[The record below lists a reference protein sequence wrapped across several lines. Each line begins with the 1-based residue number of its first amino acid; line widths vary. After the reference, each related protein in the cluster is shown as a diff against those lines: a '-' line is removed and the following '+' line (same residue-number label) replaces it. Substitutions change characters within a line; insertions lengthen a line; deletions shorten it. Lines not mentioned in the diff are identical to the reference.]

1 MNGQA
6 YLGWAL
12 PNQKESTLPVISRVI
27 RGIVLLLAS
36 LPLAGLVGTSQALA
50 QVTSAQDG
58 AGTRVTRDGDRYIIN
73 GGALSRDGE
82 NLFHSF
88 DQFGLDADQT
98 ANFLTNSQIQNILG
112 RITGGDASIIHGLI
126 QVTGGDSNL
135 YLINPAGI
143 IFGASARLDVP
154 GSFTATTADGIG
166 FGNRWFSAIADN
178 NYASLVSNPSSF
190 AFTSTQPGS
199 ILNAG
204 NLRVGE
210 GQQLTLLGGTVINTG
225 ILTSPGGQITVAAVP
240 GENLVR
246 ISQEGRLLSLDLE
259 TIGTQ
264 VGGRLGLPFT
274 PLSLPEL
281 LTAGNVEHATG
292 VTVNRDGTVSLTGSN
307 LSLSTEPGT
316 AIASGTLNASRQ
328 SPNPNPQLPEINV
341 LGDRVAL
348 LDATL
353 NAFGNSGG
361 TIRVG
366 GDYQG
371 EGSVPNASVTFVDE
385 NSTLNAD
392 ALRRGNGGRIIVW
405 SEDTTRVY
413 GSLSARGG
421 VRRGNGG
428 LVETSSRGFLDVN
441 GAPDVSARYGL
452 AGTWLIDPY
461 NITIVDAPTD
471 GVDTVNDPF
480 AAIDDNAVLDVDD
493 LIAALTGGTNVIVST
508 GTAGAQVGNITLQ
521 TALDFNG
528 TGSNTLTLQA
538 ANDININAEIFDSVA
553 GSDLLNLVLTAD
565 SDNSGVGT
573 LRVQPNGRLD
583 TGGGTIVGSGSND
596 QTLGGVEL
604 SGNVSSDASR
614 ITFTGTSFQNGVSLT
629 NGTFSLTGN
638 GTLELASPNAGTAVI
653 INGATLQLGD
663 GNLIVTADA
672 IDLPNSTILG
682 TGSVL
687 LQTANPEYTIQVGGN
702 AAGGPLFLDLFA
714 TELAVFQDGF
724 DSITIGRADGS
735 GQVNLLGDL
744 TFNDPVTLQATGT
757 GGSINTTGGTI
768 TGQGNASVTLRADQN
783 VVTGNIATA
792 GQGIT
797 ISSTTGGIDTSAGTV
812 TTNLTG
818 GAGGAI
824 ALTAA
829 GNITTGPLSFGAA
842 PGTNALTIDTPGEV
856 DLRNGLSS
864 TGGEIVIGGV
874 TRPSSVLLPENLDTN
889 GGGFSLFPS
898 GDINLTGNI
907 ITDGGNFTINGNGST
922 TFSGAVQTVGGDFT
936 ILNSGATLVLGSV
949 STGSGNFRIES
960 GGTTSVSSPINTDG
974 GDFTID
980 SVGEILLSG
989 AIATNSGDFTLTSE
1003 ATTSVSAPISTGGGI
1018 FLVTSQGD
1026 VSFTEAIT
1034 TGGGS
1039 LSTTSEGAIAFSSP
1053 VTTSGGS
1060 ILLDGNQINT
1070 AALDASNITGT
1081 GGAVSLLSDTA
1092 ITTGDLNSSGTSGG
1106 NISVNAITEITTGAI
1121 TTGGGSLSTM
1131 SEGAIAFSGPVT
1143 TSGGSI
1149 LLDGSQ
1155 INTAA
1160 LDTSNST
1167 GAGGAIS
1174 LFSDTAITT
1183 GNLNSSGTSGGNISV
1198 NAITEITTGA
1208 ITATGTT
1215 GDGGSVTLDPTGDIQ
1230 VTSINTS
1237 SQLGRGGQVD
1247 ITTERFFRATG
1258 LVEGNSEGVSI
1269 LSSGGA
1275 GGGDITIRHGGNGE
1289 TPFIVGDGT
1298 TNGTAGTITSGDSAI
1313 SSPPN
1318 RSFRGSVTVGNIRII
1333 TDFEDPGVDPGDP
1346 DGPDGRE
1353 DPDEPGIGN
1362 PIIPRP
1368 ECQVNCERPTPEPQ
1382 SEPDSNTGSSPTT
1395 PQPLVT
1401 ARNTLLDIQQET
1413 GVKPALIYVGF
1424 VPVESTF
1431 NSGFAEREAT
1441 ASQQF
1446 EQYLGRQSS
1455 QDESVALSFQPQPT
1469 DELELLL
1476 ITSSGEPIRKRLAG
1490 VTRAEVEQARRKLV
1504 SQITDPRLLGTGYL
1518 PPAQQLYQWLIAPLE
1533 QDLQAEEIENL
1544 SFILDTGLRFIPLAA
1559 LHDGDQFLVE
1569 KYSVGLMPSLSL
1581 TDTRY
1586 TNMRSLEVLA
1596 MGASE
1601 FSDQLPLPAVPTEL
1615 RTIVP
1620 NLWPGE
1626 ILLNADFTVQNLRQQ
1641 REQRPFGILH
1651 LATHGEFRSGGLGES
1666 YIQFWNQKLRLDE
1679 IRQLGLSN
1687 PPLELLVLSACR
1699 TALGDEQAELGFAGL
1714 AVQAGVK
1721 SALASLWYV
1730 SDEGTLAL
1738 MTEFY
1743 GQLREVPIKAEALRQ
1758 TQIAMLNG
1766 EVRLQ
1771 DGEIY
1776 TSRSGAILLPDGVV
1790 RNETQDLSH
1799 PFYWAAFTLIGSPW

>member
-1 MNGQA
+1 
-6 YLGWAL
+6 
-12 PNQKESTLPVISRVI
+12 VISRVI

-36 LPLAGLVGTSQALA
+36 LPIAGLVGTSQALA
-50 QVTSAQDG
+50 EITPAPDG

-73 GGALSRDGE
+73 GGAFSRDGE

-88 DQFGLDADQT
+88 EQFGLDANQT

-178 NYASLVSNPSSF
+178 NYASLVGNPSSF
-190 AFTSTQPGS
+190 AFTSAQPGS

-204 NLRVGE
+204 SLRVGAGE
-210 GQQLTLLGGTVINTG
+210 QLILLGGTVINTG
-225 ILTSPGGQITVAAVP
+225 ILTAPGGQITVAAVP

-246 ISQEGRLLSLDLE
+246 ISQEGQLLSLELE
-259 TIGTQ
+259 TLGEAGVREQ
-264 VGGRLGLPFT
+264 GLGLPFT

-281 LTAGNVEHATG
+281 LTAGHINHATG
-292 VTVNRDGTVSLTGSN
+292 VTVNRDGSVSLTGSG
-307 LSLSTEPGT
+307 LSLPTESGT
-316 AIASGTLNASRQ
+316 AIASGTLNATPHTPHST
-328 SPNPNPQLPEINV
+328 PYTPEINV

-353 NAFGNSGG
+353 NASSNSGGG

-385 NSTLNAD
+385 NSTLSAD
-392 ALRRGNGGRIIVW
+392 ALRRGDGGRIIVW

-421 VRRGNGG
+421 ARRGDGG
-428 LVETSSRGFLDVN
+428 LVETSSHGFLDVD

-471 GVDTVNDPF
+471 GIDTVDDPF
-480 AAIDDNAVLDVDD
+480 EAIANDAILDVDD
-493 LIAALTGGTNVIVST
+493 LIAALTGGANVIVST
-508 GTAGAQVGNITLQ
+508 GTEGAQVGNITLQ
-521 TALDFNG
+521 AALDFDG

-538 ANDININAEIFDSVA
+538 ANDININAEIFDGVA
-553 GSDLLNLVLTAD
+553 GGDLLNLVLTAD

-573 LRVQPNGRLD
+573 LRIQPNGRLN
-583 TGGGTIVGSGSND
+583 TGGGTIIGSGGND
-596 QTLGGVEL
+596 QTLSGVEL
-604 SGNVSSDASR
+604 SGNVLSDASR
-614 ITFTGTSFQNGVSLT
+614 ITLTGNSFQNGVSLT

-638 GTLELASPNAGTAVI
+638 GTLELVSSNAGTAVN

-663 GNLIVTADA
+663 GNLIITADA
-672 IDLPNSTILG
+672 IELPNSTILG

-687 LQTANPEYTIQVGGN
+687 LQPANPEYAIRVGGGT
-702 AAGGPLFLDLFA
+702 AGGPLFLDLFA

-724 DSITIGRADGS
+724 DGITIGRADGG

-744 TFNDPVTLQATGT
+744 TFNDPITLQSTGT

-783 VVTGNIATA
+783 IVTGNIATA

-829 GNITTGPLSFGAA
+829 GNIVTGPLSFGAA
-842 PGTNALTIDTPGEV
+842 PGTNALTIDTSGEV
-856 DLRNGLSS
+856 DLRNGITS
-864 TGGEIVIGGV
+864 TGGEIIIGGV
-874 TRPSSVLLPENLDTN
+874 TRPSSILLPENLDTN
-889 GGGFSLFPS
+889 GGSLSLSPG
-898 GDINLTGNI
+898 GDISLSSNI
-907 ITDGGNFTINGNGST
+907 ITDGGDFTINGNGST
-922 TFSGAVQTVGGDFT
+922 TFAGVLQTVGGDFT
-936 ILNSGATLVLGSV
+936 ILNPGATFVLGSV
-949 STGSGNFRIES
+949 STEGGNFLVDS
-960 GGTTSVSSPINTDG
+960 GGTTSVVSPINTNG
-974 GDFTID
+974 GNFTVTSI
-980 SVGEILLSG
+980 GELLISG
-989 AIATNSGDFTLTSE
+989 AIATNQGNFTLTSQ
-1003 ATTSVSAPISTGGGI
+1003 ATTSVSAPVSTGGGS
-1018 FLVTSQGD
+1018 FLVNGQGA
-1026 VSFTEAIT
+1026 VSFTEAVT

-1039 LSTTSEGAIAFSSP
+1039 FATNSEGAIAFSSP

-1060 ILLDGNQINT
+1060 ILLDGTQINT
-1070 AALDASNITGT
+1070 ADLNTSNSAGA
-1081 GGAVSLLSDTA
+1081 GGAINLLSDTT

-1106 NISVNAITEITTGAI
+1106 DISVNASTAITTGAI
-1121 TTGGGSLSTM
+1121 
-1131 SEGAIAFSGPVT
+1131 A
-1143 TSGGSI
+1143 
-1149 LLDGSQ
+1149 
-1155 INTAA
+1155 
-1160 LDTSNST
+1160 
-1167 GAGGAIS
+1167 
-1174 LFSDTAITT
+1174 
-1183 GNLNSSGTSGGNISV
+1183 
-1198 NAITEITTGA
+1198 
-1208 ITATGTT
+1208 ATGTT
-1215 GDGGSVTLDPTGDIQ
+1215 GDGGNVTLDPTGDIQ

-1237 SQLGRGGQVD
+1237 SQLGRGGEID
-1247 ITTERFFRATG
+1247 ITTESFFRATG
-1258 LVEGNSEGVSI
+1258 LIAGNSQGASI

-1298 TNGTAGTITSGDSAI
+1298 TNGTAGTITSGDFAI
-1313 SSPPN
+1313 SSPPDQ
-1318 RSFRGSVTVGNIRII
+1318 SFRGSVTVGNIRII
-1333 TDFEDPGVDPGDP
+1333 TDYDEPPNPG
-1346 DGPDGRE
+1346 GPDGRE
-1353 DPDEPGIGN
+1353 DPVTPGIEE

-1368 ECQVNCERPTPEPQ
+1368 DCQVNCDRPAPEPQ
-1382 SEPDSNTGSSPTT
+1382 AEPDSNTGSSPTT

-1424 VPVESTF
+1424 VPVGSNF
-1431 NSGFAEREAT
+1431 NPGFAEREAT

-1446 EQYLGRQSS
+1446 EQYLNRQSS
-1455 QDESVALSFQPQPT
+1455 QPESIALSFQPQPT

-1476 ITSSGEPIRKRLAG
+1476 VTSAGEPIRKRLAG

-1533 QDLQAEEIENL
+1533 QDLQNEEIENL
-1544 SFILDTGLRFIPLAA
+1544 SFILDTGLRFIPLAV

-1601 FSDQLPLPAVPTEL
+1601 FTDQLPLPAVPTEL
-1615 RTIVP
+1615 QTIVP

-1626 ILLNADFTVQNLRQQ
+1626 ILLNRDFTVQNLRQQ
-1641 REQRPFGILH
+1641 REQRPYGILH
-1651 LATHGEFRSGGLGES
+1651 LATHGEFRPGGLSES

-1679 IRQLGLSN
+1679 IRQLGLN
-1687 PPLELLVLSACR
+1687 DPPLELLVLSACR

-1714 AVQAGVK
+1714 AVQSGVK

-1743 GQLREVPIKAEALRQ
+1743 SQLREVPIKAEALRQ

-1776 TSRSGAILLPDGVV
+1776 GSRSGTILLPEGVV

-1799 PFYWAAFTLIGSPW
+1799 PFYWAAFTMIGSPW

>member
-1 MNGQA
+1 MNSQA

-12 PNQKESTLPVISRVI
+12 PNQKESTLPVISRVT

-36 LPLAGLVGTSQALA
+36 LPIAGLVGTSQALA
-50 QVTSAQDG
+50 QVTPAQDG
-58 AGTRVTRDGDRYIIN
+58 AGTRVTRNGDRYTID

-112 RITGGDASIIHGLI
+112 RITGGDASVIHGLI

-178 NYASLVSNPSSF
+178 NYASLVGNPGSF
-190 AFTSTQPGS
+190 AFTSAQPGS

-204 NLRVGE
+204 SLRVGTGE
-210 GQQLTLLGGTVINTG
+210 QLTLLGGTVINTG
-225 ILTSPGGQITVAAVP
+225 ILTAPGGQITVAAVP

-259 TIGTQ
+259 TIEGAE
-264 VGGRLGLPFT
+264 VGNERLGLPFT

-292 VTVNRDGTVSLTGSN
+292 VTVNRDGTVSLTGSGVA
-307 LSLSTEPGT
+307 LSTASGT
-316 AIASGTLNASRQ
+316 AIASGTLNASHQ
-328 SPNPNPQLPEINV
+328 SPIPNPQSPEINV
-341 LGDRVAL
+341 LGDRVAI

-353 NAFGNSGG
+353 NASSNSGGG

-385 NSTLNAD
+385 NSTLSAD
-392 ALRRGNGGRIIVW
+392 ALRRGDGGRIIVW

-421 VRRGNGG
+421 ARRGDGG
-428 LVETSSRGFLDVN
+428 LVETSSHGFLDVN

-461 NITIVDAPTD
+461 NITIGDAPTD
-471 GVDTVNDPF
+471 GVDTANDPF
-480 AAIDDNAVLDVDD
+480 AAINNNAVLDVDD
-493 LIAALTGGTNVIVST
+493 LIAALTGGANVIVST

-521 TALDFNG
+521 TALDFDG

-538 ANDININAEIFDSVA
+538 ANDININAEIFDGVA
-553 GSDLLNLVLTAD
+553 GGDLLNLVLTAD

-583 TGGGTIVGSGSND
+583 TGGGTIIGSGGND
-596 QTLGGVEL
+596 QTLSGVEL

-638 GTLELASPNAGTAVI
+638 GTLELVSTNAGTAVN

-687 LQTANPEYTIQVGGN
+687 LQTANPEFTIRVGGGT
-702 AAGGPLFLDLFA
+702 ASGPLFLDLFA

-724 DSITIGRADGS
+724 DSITIGRADGG
-735 GQVNLLGDL
+735 GQVNVLGDL
-744 TFNDPVTLQATGT
+744 TFNDPVTLQSAGT
-757 GGSINTTGGTI
+757 GGSIDTTGGTI

-797 ISSTTGGIDTSAGTV
+797 ISSTNGGIDTSAGTV

-842 PGTNALTIDTPGEV
+842 PGTNALTIDTPGAV
-856 DLRNGLSS
+856 DLRNGLTS
-864 TGGEIVIGGV
+864 TGGEIIIGGV
-874 TRPSSVLLPENLDTN
+874 TRPNSILLPENLDTN
-889 GGGFSLFPS
+889 GGSFSLSPS

-907 ITDGGNFTINGNGST
+907 ITDGGNFAINGNGST
-922 TFSGAVQTVGGDFT
+922 TFSGVVQTVGGDFT

-949 STGSGNFRIES
+949 STGSGDFRIES
-960 GGTTSVSSPINTDG
+960 GGATSVSSPIDTNG

-989 AIATNSGDFTLTSE
+989 AIATNSGDFTLTSQA
-1003 ATTSVSAPISTGGGI
+1003 ATSAFAPISTGGGN
-1018 FLVTSQGD
+1018 FLVSSQGD

-1060 ILLDGNQINT
+1060 ILLDGSQ
-1070 AALDASNITGT
+1070 
-1081 GGAVSLLSDTA
+1081 
-1092 ITTGDLNSSGTSGG
+1092 ITTTALN
-1106 NISVNAITEITTGAI
+1106 A
-1121 TTGGGSLSTM
+1121 
-1131 SEGAIAFSGPVT
+1131 
-1143 TSGGSI
+1143 
-1149 LLDGSQ
+1149 
-1155 INTAA
+1155 
-1160 LDTSNST
+1160 SNST

-1174 LFSDTAITT
+1174 LLSDTAITT

-1208 ITATGTT
+1208 IAATGTT

-1237 SQLGRGGQVD
+1237 SQLGRGGQID
-1247 ITTERFFRATG
+1247 ITTESFFRATG

-1275 GGGDITIRHGGNGE
+1275 GGGDITIEHGGNGE

-1313 SSPPN
+1313 SSPPDQ
-1318 RSFRGSVTVGNIRII
+1318 SFRGSVTVGNIDII
-1333 TDFEDPGVDPGDP
+1333 TDYDPPGP
-1346 DGPDGRE
+1346 EGPNGRE
-1353 DPDEPGIGN
+1353 DEEDPDIRN

-1368 ECQVNCERPTPEPQ
+1368 ECQVNCDRPTPEPQ
-1382 SEPDSNTGSSPTT
+1382 AEPDSSPGSSPTI

-1431 NSGFAEREAT
+1431 NSGFTEREAT

-1455 QDESVALSFQPQPT
+1455 HPESVALSFQPQPT

-1533 QDLQAEEIENL
+1533 QDLQSEEIENL

-1559 LHDGDQFLVE
+1559 LHDGEQFLVE

-1586 TNMRSLEVLA
+1586 VNMRSLEVLA

-1601 FSDQLPLPAVPTEL
+1601 FTDQLPLPAVPTEL
-1615 RTIVP
+1615 QTIVP

-1651 LATHGEFRSGGLGES
+1651 LATHGEFRSGGLSES

-1679 IRQLGLSN
+1679 IRQLGLN
-1687 PPLELLVLSACR
+1687 DPPLELLVLSACR

-1758 TQIAMLNG
+1758 TQIAMIKG
-1766 EVRLQ
+1766 EVRLEN
-1771 DGEIY
+1771 GEIY
-1776 TSRSGAILLPDGVV
+1776 TSRSGAVLLPEGVV

>member
-1 MNGQA
+1 M
-6 YLGWAL
+6 
-12 PNQKESTLPVISRVI
+12 
-27 RGIVLLLAS
+27 
-36 LPLAGLVGTSQALA
+36 
-50 QVTSAQDG
+50 
-58 AGTRVTRDGDRYIIN
+58 TRDGDRYVID
-73 GGALSRDGE
+73 GGSLSRDRA

-88 DQFGLDADQT
+88 DQFGLDANQT
-98 ANFLTNSQIQNILG
+98 ASFLTNSQIQNILG
-112 RITGGDASIIHGLI
+112 RITGGDASVIHGLI

-154 GSFTATTADGIG
+154 GSFTATTADGVG

-178 NYASLVSNPSSF
+178 NYASLVGNPNTF

-204 NLRVGE
+204 SLRVGAGE
-210 GQQLTLLGGTVINTG
+210 QLTLLGGTVINTG
-225 ILTSPGGQITVAAVP
+225 ILTAPGGQITIAAVP

-246 ISQEGRLLSLDLE
+246 ISQEGRLLSLELA
-259 TIGTQ
+259 TIEGAE
-264 VGGRLGLPFT
+264 VGNGRLRLPFT

-281 LTAGNVEHATG
+281 LTAGNIEHATG
-292 VTVNRDGTVSLTGSN
+292 VTVNRDGTVSLTGSG
-307 LSLSTEPGT
+307 LALSTASGT
-316 AIASGTLNASRQ
+316 AIASGTLNAT
-328 SPNPNPQLPEINV
+328 PHTPYPTPHTPEINV

-353 NAFGNSGG
+353 NASSNSGGG

-385 NSTLNAD
+385 NSILSAD
-392 ALRRGNGGRIIVW
+392 ALRRGDGGQIIVW
-405 SEDTTRVY
+405 SEDTTRAY

-421 VRRGNGG
+421 ARRGDGG

-461 NITIVDAPTD
+461 NITIGNAPTG
-471 GVDTVNDPF
+471 GVGTVDNPF
-480 AAIDDNAVLDVDD
+480 EAIADDAILDVDD
-493 LIAALTGGTNVIVST
+493 LIAALTGGANVIVST
-508 GTAGAQVGNITLQ
+508 GAAGTQVGDITLQ
-521 TALDFNG
+521 AALDFDG

-553 GSDLLNLVLTAD
+553 GGDLLNLVLTAD
-565 SDNSGVGT
+565 SDSSGVGT

-583 TGGGTIVGSGSND
+583 TGGGTIVGSGGND
-596 QTLGGVEL
+596 QTLSGVEL
-604 SGNVSSDASR
+604 SGNVSSDASS
-614 ITFTGTSFQNGVSLT
+614 ITFTGTSFLNGVSLT

-638 GTLELASPNAGTAVI
+638 GTLELISPNAGTAVN

-663 GNLIVTADA
+663 GNLILTADA
-672 IDLPNSTILG
+672 IELPNSTILG

-687 LQTANPEYTIQVGGN
+687 IQTANPEFTIRVGGGT
-702 AAGGPLFLDLFA
+702 AGGPLFLDLFA

-735 GQVNLLGDL
+735 GQINLLGDL
-744 TFNDPVTLQATGT
+744 TFNDPITLQSTGT

-818 GAGGAI
+818 GVGGAI

-829 GNITTGPLSFGAA
+829 GNITTGPLAFGAA

-856 DLRNGLSS
+856 DLRNGLTS

-889 GGGFSLFPS
+889 GGSFSLFPS
-898 GDINLTGNI
+898 GDITLTGNI

-936 ILNSGATLVLGSV
+936 LLSSGSTLVLGSV
-949 STGSGNFRIES
+949 NTGSGDFRIES
-960 GGTTSVSSPINTDG
+960 GGTTSVVSPINTNG
-974 GDFTID
+974 GDFTIN
-980 SVGEILLSG
+980 SVGAILLSG
-989 AIATNSGDFTLTSE
+989 AIATNSGDFTLTSQ
-1003 ATTSVSAPISTGGGI
+1003 ATTSVSAPVSTGGGI

-1026 VSFTEAIT
+1026 VSFTEAVT
-1034 TGGGS
+1034 TSGGS
-1039 LSTTSEGAIAFSSP
+1039 FSTTSEGAIAFSNSI
-1053 VTTSGGS
+1053 TTSGGG
-1060 ILLDGNQINT
+1060 ILLDGSQINT
-1070 AALDASNITGT
+1070 AALDSSNTTGV
-1081 GGAVSLLSDTA
+1081 GGEISLLSDTA
-1092 ITTGDLNSSGTSGG
+1092 IATGDLNSSGTSGG
-1106 NISVNAITEITTGAI
+1106 DISVNAITEITTGAI
-1121 TTGGGSLSTM
+1121 
-1131 SEGAIAFSGPVT
+1131 A
-1143 TSGGSI
+1143 
-1149 LLDGSQ
+1149 
-1155 INTAA
+1155 
-1160 LDTSNST
+1160 
-1167 GAGGAIS
+1167 
-1174 LFSDTAITT
+1174 
-1183 GNLNSSGTSGGNISV
+1183 
-1198 NAITEITTGA
+1198 
-1208 ITATGTT
+1208 ATGTT

-1237 SQLGRGGQVD
+1237 SQLGRGGEID
-1247 ITTERFFRATG
+1247 ITTDSFFRATG
-1258 LVEGNSEGVSI
+1258 LIAGNSQGASI
-1269 LSSGGA
+1269 LSAGGA

-1298 TNGTAGTITSGDSAI
+1298 TNGTAGTITSGDFAI
-1313 SSPPN
+1313 STPPDQ
-1318 RSFRGSVTVGNIRII
+1318 SFRGSVTVGNIDII
-1333 TDFEDPGVDPGDP
+1333 TDYDPPVPGVPI
-1346 DGPDGRE
+1346 GRE
-1353 DPDEPGIGN
+1353 DEDDPGIDN

-1368 ECQVNCERPTPEPQ
+1368 ECQVNCDRPAPEPQ
-1382 SEPDSNTGSSPTT
+1382 AEPDSNTSSSTT
-1395 PQPLVT
+1395 PQPLIT

-1446 EQYLGRQSS
+1446 EQYLNRQSS
-1455 QDESVALSFQPQPT
+1455 QPESIAFSFQPQPT

-1476 ITSSGEPIRKRLAG
+1476 VTSSGEPIRKRLAG
-1490 VTRAEVEQARRKLV
+1490 VTRAEVEQARRNLI

-1518 PPAQQLYQWLIAPLE
+1518 APAQQLYQWLIAPLE
-1533 QDLQAEEIENL
+1533 QDLQNEEIENL

-1559 LHDGDQFLVE
+1559 LHDGNQFLIE

-1586 TNMRSLEVLA
+1586 TNLRDMEVLA

-1601 FSDQLPLPAVPTEL
+1601 FTDQLPLPAVPTEL
-1615 RTIVP
+1615 QTIVP

-1626 ILLNADFTVQNLRQQ
+1626 IFLNAEFTVQNLRQQ

-1651 LATHGEFRSGGLGES
+1651 LATHGEFRPGGLSES

-1679 IRQLGLSN
+1679 IRQLGLN
-1687 PPLELLVLSACR
+1687 DPPLELLVLSACR

-1743 GQLREVPIKAEALRQ
+1743 SQLREVPIKAEALRQ
-1758 TQIAMLNG
+1758 TQIAMIEG
-1766 EVRLQ
+1766 EVRLE

-1776 TSRSGAILLPDGVV
+1776 TSRSEAVLLPEGVV